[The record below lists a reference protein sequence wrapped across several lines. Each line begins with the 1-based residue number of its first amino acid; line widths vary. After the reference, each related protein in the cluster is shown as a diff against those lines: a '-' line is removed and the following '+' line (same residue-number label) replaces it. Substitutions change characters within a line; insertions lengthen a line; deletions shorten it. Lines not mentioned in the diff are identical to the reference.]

1 MVHNVAYLVHGD
13 RSHDFVALVDA
24 QRDAY
29 PEVVVDAR
37 GPWPPYSFAML
48 DEA

>member
-1 MVHNVAYLVHGD
+1 MVHNAAYLVHRD
-13 RSHDFVALVDA
+13 RSDDFAALVQQQTEA
-24 QRDAY
+24 H

-48 DEA
+48 EST